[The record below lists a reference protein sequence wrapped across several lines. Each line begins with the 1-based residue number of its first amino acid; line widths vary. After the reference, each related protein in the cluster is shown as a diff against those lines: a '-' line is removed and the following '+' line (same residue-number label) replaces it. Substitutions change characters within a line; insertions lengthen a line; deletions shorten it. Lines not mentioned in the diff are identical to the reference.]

1 MKFTPKAIFF
11 DWDHTIW
18 DHDRNANEVLVALF
32 DEFNLPLA
40 DENYMWYTFQQLND
54 SLWEDYQMG
63 RISQKTLR
71 ETRFVRF
78 FESLKIDGPAHE
90 FSEAYLYQTPRKTH
104 LIADSFEV
112 VEILAQ
118 KYPLYILT
126 NGFNDIQWVKIEG
139 AGMRHL
145 FKEVITSE
153 TTGHKKPAPE
163 FFNFALQIAGVKP
176 DEALMIGDHPVIDIH
191 GAALA
196 GIAGIHLNQ
205 RNLASSCEI
214 QIQEMRAL
222 LDWIN

>member
-40 DENYMWYTFQQLND
+40 DKNYMWSTFQQLND

-78 FESLKIDGPAHE
+78 FESLQIDGPAHE

-139 AGMRHL
+139 AGMRHF
-145 FKEVITSE
+145 FKAVITSE

-163 FFNFALQIAGVKP
+163 FFDHALQIAGVKP
-176 DEALMIGDHPVIDIH
+176 EEALMIGDHPVIDIH
-191 GAALA
+191 GAGQA

-205 RNLASSCEI
+205 RNVASSCEI
-214 QIQEMRAL
+214 QIQEMRTL